1 MERSGNFYK
10 AIQLGYI
17 LISILIGCM
26 AYNSLY
32 EWQEIEALEL
42 GNKKIDELRKEIN
55 NINIQ
60 MIKFSLLGET
70 ILEWND
76 KDIEHYHARR
86 MAMDSMLCRFKATY
100 PAERIDSVRSLLEDK
115 ERQMF
120 QIVRLMDEQQ
130 SINKKIANQIPVI
143 VQKSVQEQSKKPK
156 RKEDNIVYCEFVCN
170 MLAREGYRT
179 VKAYHLSTAKKHLQQ
194 ATDNDIVV
202 ADLRLPDGNGI
213 DLLRW
218 MRKEGKMQPFIIMTD
233 YAEVNTA
240 VESMKLGSIDYIPKQ
255 LVEDKLV
262 PLIRSIL
269 KERQAGQRRMPV
281 FARDGSAF
289 QKIMHRIR
297 LVAATDMS
305 VMIFGENGTG
315 KEHIAHHLHDK
326 SKRAVKPF
334 VAVDCGSLT
343 KELAPSAFFG
353 HVKGAFTGA
362 DCAKKGY
369 FHEAEGGTLFLDEVG
384 NLALET
390 QQMLLRA
397 IQERRYR
404 PVGDKADRSFNVR
417 IIAATNED
425 LEAAVSE
432 KRFRQDL
439 LYRLHDFGITVPP
452 LRDCQEDIMPLAEF
466 FREAANKEL
475 ECDVIGFD
483 GEARKTL
490 LTHVWPGNVRELRQ
504 KIMGA
509 VLQAQTGLVTKEH
522 LELAVTKPTSPVSFA
537 LRNDAED
544 KERILRA
551 LKQAN
556 GNRKVA
562 AELLGIGRTT
572 LYSKLEEYGLKYKF
586 RQS

>member
-1 MERSGNFYK
+1 M
-10 AIQLGYI
+10 
-17 LISILIGCM
+17 
-26 AYNSLY
+26 
-32 EWQEIEALEL
+32 
-42 GNKKIDELRKEIN
+42 NKTKI
-55 NINIQ
+55 
-60 MIKFSLLGET
+60 
-70 ILEWND
+70 
-76 KDIEHYHARR
+76 
-86 MAMDSMLCRFKATY
+86 
-100 PAERIDSVRSLLEDK
+100 
-115 ERQMF
+115 
-120 QIVRLMDEQQ
+120 IV
-130 SINKKIANQIPVI
+130 V
-143 VQKSVQEQSKKPK
+143 
-156 RKEDNIVYCEFVCN
+156 EDNIVYCEYVCN
-170 MLAREGYRT
+170 MLSREGYRNM
-179 VKAYHLSTAKKHLQQ
+179 KAYHLSTAKKHLQQ

-202 ADLRLPDGNGI
+202 ADLRLPDGSGI
-213 DLLRW
+213 DLLCW

-281 FARDGSAF
+281 FAREGSA
-289 QKIMHRIR
+289 
-297 LVAATDMS
+297 
-305 VMIFGENGTG
+305 
-315 KEHIAHHLHDK
+315 HDK
-326 SKRAVKPF
+326 SKRAGKPF
-334 VAVDCGSLT
+334 VAVDCGSLS

-362 DCAKKGY
+362 DNAKKGY

-404 PVGDKADRSFNVR
+404 PVGDKADRNFNVR

-425 LEAAVSE
+425 LEVAVNE

-466 FREAANKEL
+466 FRDMANREL
-475 ECDVIGFD
+475 ECSVSGFSS
-483 GEARKTL
+483 EARKAL
-490 LTHVWPGNVRELRQ
+490 LTHAWPGNVRELRQ
-504 KIMGA
+504 KVMGA
-509 VLQAQTGLVTKEH
+509 VLQAQEGVVMKEH
-522 LELAVTKPTSPVSFA
+522 LELAVTKPTSTVSFA

-556 GNRKVA
+556 GNRSVA

-586 RQS
+586 KQS